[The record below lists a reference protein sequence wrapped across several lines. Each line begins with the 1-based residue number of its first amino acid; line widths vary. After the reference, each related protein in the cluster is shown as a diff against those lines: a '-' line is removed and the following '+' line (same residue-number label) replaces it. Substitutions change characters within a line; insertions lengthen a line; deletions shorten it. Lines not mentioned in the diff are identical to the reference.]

1 MVNGRRPLDLVF
13 GALSDPTRRGLL
25 EQLAAGESNVGRLAE
40 RHAMSAPAISK
51 HLKVLERAGL
61 IRRARQG
68 REHRIRVDPRPI
80 REARNWMATYATY
93 WEQQFD
99 AVQEYLDQK
108 GRESGEEQ
116 T

>member
-1 MVNGRRPLDLVF
+1 MVKQMQPLDLVF

-40 RHAMSAPAISK
+40 RHDMSAPAISK

-61 IRRARQG
+61 IRRAKRG

-80 REARNWMATYATY
+80 REARNWMATYAAY
-93 WEQQFD
+93 WERQFD
-99 AVQEYLDQK
+99 AVQDYLDRK
-108 GRESGEEQ
+108 RSEEQ